1 MTDWLASDNSDNT
14 TGLPSADNPTGP
26 RPLRAV
32 DTDTSAS
39 QSGTDWLAD
48 SMHEPVG
55 DPEPDLVDEFED
67 DSHVEP
73 PRPLLEQVSPR
84 TRLTLI
90 VGGAVV
96 AVAVIGS
103 AIAFSASLLSS
114 DAPPAV
120 AAPEQ
125 SADDHDAASDNE
137 SAADQSEDSE
147 QISSTKLKD
156 VETVYG
162 SCAMSD
168 ATEVEPNGESL
179 RNAIARFQKA
189 YFAKD
194 SARVKASLDSSS
206 SMNKTD
212 WKKTLD
218 EMGTTGEYCVRM
230 HPGKDSEVDVDLDA
244 TINGERQVYRQTVT
258 GQHTLDGDWKIL
270 DIKTRK

>member
-1 MTDWLASDNSDNT
+1 MTDWLASDDSDNT
-14 TGLPSADNPTGP
+14 ADLPSVDNPTGP

-32 DTDTSAS
+32 ETDTSAP
-39 QSGTDWLAD
+39 QAGTDWLAD
-48 SMHEPVG
+48 SMYEPAG

-67 DSHVEP
+67 DSHVAP
-73 PRPLLEQVSPR
+73 SRPLLEQVSPR
-84 TRLTLI
+84 TRLSLI

-96 AVAVIGS
+96 AISVIGS
-103 AIAFSASLLSS
+103 AIAFSTSLLSS

-120 AAPEQ
+120 AAPEE
-125 SADDHDAASDNE
+125 SADTQDTTGDSN
-137 SAADQSEDSE
+137 AADE
-147 QISSTKLKD
+147 QTVEQTPATKLKE

-162 SCAMSD
+162 TCPTSD

-194 SARVKASLDSSS
+194 PAGVKASLDDSS
-206 SMNKTD
+206 SMNETD

-218 EMGTTGEYCVRM
+218 EMGETGEFCVRM

-244 TINGERQVYRQTVT
+244 TVNGERQVYRQTVT
-258 GQHTLDGDWKIL
+258 GQHTLNGDWKVL

>member
-14 TGLPSADNPTGP
+14 ADLPSVDNPTGP

-32 DTDTSAS
+32 DTPAPAS

-48 SMHEPVG
+48 SMNEPAG

-73 PRPLLEQVSPR
+73 SRPLLEQVSPR

-96 AVAVIGS
+96 AIAVIGS
-103 AIAFSASLLSS
+103 AIAFSTSLLTS

-120 AAPEQ
+120 AAPEE
-125 SADDHDAASDNE
+125 SADTQDATGDSK
-137 SAADQSEDSE
+137 AADE
-147 QISSTKLKD
+147 QTVEQAPAAKLKE

-162 SCAMSD
+162 TCDTSD

-194 SARVKASLDSSS
+194 PASVKASLDDSS

-218 EMGTTGEYCVRM
+218 EMGETGEFCVRM

-244 TINGERQVYRQTVT
+244 TVNGERQVYRQTVT
-258 GQHTLDGDWKIL
+258 GQHTLNGDWKIL